1 MIPYKSWAE
10 RSRTGPLV
18 LYGEATGT
26 GARGLGIQILHCL
39 AQEIKHRSCRETL
52 VTKPWNGL
60 KTAVAMTSSKKN
72 GLSPRRASLLISA
85 EVKPGISPRLTTVQ
99 ATPPAPGFLS
109 CGGISRLPP
118 AECRAVR
125 VHSAC
130 FRISGARFTAC
141 VLPPG
146 GGHP

>member
-1 MIPYKSWAE
+1 M
-10 RSRTGPLV
+10 

-72 GLSPRRASLLISA
+72 GLSPRRASLLLSA
-85 EVKPGISPRLTTVQ
+85 EVKPGISPRLTTVHQ

-109 CGGISRLPP
+109 CGGISRHPT
-118 AECRAVR
+118 CRVSR
-125 VHSAC
+125 G
-130 FRISGARFTAC
+130 SGA
-141 VLPPG
+141 
-146 GGHP
+146 